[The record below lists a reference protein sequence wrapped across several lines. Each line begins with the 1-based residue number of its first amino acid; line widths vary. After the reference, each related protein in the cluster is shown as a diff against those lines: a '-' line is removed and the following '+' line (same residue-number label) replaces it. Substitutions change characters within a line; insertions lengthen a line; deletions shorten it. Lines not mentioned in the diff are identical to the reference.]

1 MVWNAQNSP
10 YSPNFSGHA
19 SPNFSGHASPNFSG
33 HASPNFSGHAAP
45 NFSGHASPNFSGH
58 ASPNFS
64 GNFTTNWATYP
75 GAAAPVAVTGDAPA
89 TGAGG
94 SSGAGF
100 MGGYGPVARFEYATP
115 AALSPLP
122 WVMDFAQGDG
132 WPSFPFDQRINPY
145 DSRFNGKFLR
155 WQSSDWDPALR
166 FWTLDFDPQ
175 LTEWL
180 QDVNLGAPSVM
191 AAREFAKAHGKW
203 LAGAEE
209 SGAKSVSELQ
219 KRFEGKADLLKWH
232 IGDSQDPDDH
242 HRAWVAIS
250 RELDELA
257 DLMRDDRMRYLDELA
272 VQSSQAAPYFVH
284 LMNFNPATKPW
295 TMELMNCAT
304 AIGNLVKMQYKS
316 HYKRVRPSVLCPA
329 LTPPWGPAQHPAF
342 PSGHSTVAH
351 LTALLLLSVEGIA
364 ERFGIFEKVP
374 QGNETLGRSLRISD
388 FNTPYGQDQRSPL
401 LWLAWRIARGRERLG
416 VHYASD
422 SAAGRYLAAQVWEM
436 CLNEDRGSAAAIDV
450 PALQT
455 VLTRARAEWP
465 RLQASVSTTAED
477 GSVVAEKPLTG
488 KPVGRTK
495 RP

>member
-33 HASPNFSGHAAP
+33 HASPNFSGHA
-45 NFSGHASPNFSGH
+45 SPNFSGH
-58 ASPNFS
+58 AAPNFS
-64 GNFTTNWATYP
+64 GDLTTSWASHP
-75 GAAAPVAVTGDAPA
+75 AAAAPAVVTGAAPA

-145 DSRFNGKFLR
+145 DARFGRTMR
-155 WQSSDWDPALR
+155 WENSDWDPALR
-166 FWTLDFDPQ
+166 FWTLEFDPQ

-180 QDVNLGAPSVM
+180 QDVNLAAPSVM
-191 AAREFAKAHGKW
+191 AAREFAKAHTKW
-203 LAGAEE
+203 LAGEQA
-209 SGAKSVSELQ
+209 SKLQ
-219 KRFEGKADLLKWH
+219 LRFEKNGNLLKWRAQ
-232 IGDSQDPDDH
+232 DSDTADV
-242 HRAWVAIS
+242 RKNAWAEVG

-257 DLMRDDRMRYLDELA
+257 DLMRDDRMRYVDELA

-295 TMELMNCAT
+295 TMELMNCAA

-316 HYKRVRPSVLCPA
+316 HYRRVRPSVLCPA

-351 LTALLLLSVEGIA
+351 LTAVLLLSVEGIA
-364 ERFGIFEKVP
+364 ERFGIFDKTHDTT
-374 QGNETLGRSLRISD
+374 ETVGRSLVIDD
-388 FNTPYGQDQRSPL
+388 FEKPYGQDQQSPL
-401 LWLAWRIARGRERLG
+401 LWLAWRIAKGRERLG
-416 VHYASD
+416 VHYPSD
-422 SAAGRYLAAQVWEM
+422 SAAGRYLAAHVWDM
-436 CLNEDRGSAAAIDV
+436 CLNVPRGAEAAIDL

-465 RLQASVSTTAED
+465 RLVESDRAAGPAPTERPRQPA
-477 GSVVAEKPLTG
+477 
-488 KPVGRTK
+488 K

>member
-10 YSPNFSGHA
+10 YSANFSGHASPNFSGHA

-64 GNFTTNWATYP
+64 GNFTPAWTAYP
-75 GAAAPVAVTGDAPA
+75 AAAAPVAVMGAAPA

-132 WPSFPFDQRINPY
+132 WPSFPFEQRINPY
-145 DSRFNGKFLR
+145 DTRFAKPLQWEN
-155 WQSSDWDPALR
+155 SDWDPALR
-166 FWTLDFDPQ
+166 FWTLPFDPQ

-180 QDVNLGAPSVM
+180 QDVNLAAPSVM
-191 AAREFAKAHGKW
+191 AAREFAAAHGKW
-203 LAGAEE
+203 LAGTNPR
-209 SGAKSVSELQ
+209 STLH
-219 KRFEGKADLLKWH
+219 KRFEDGIGLLNWN
-232 IGDSQDPDDH
+232 GSDPSL
-242 HRAWVAIS
+242 AWASIT
-250 RELDELA
+250 RELDELV
-257 DLMRDDRMRYLDELA
+257 DLMRDDRMRYVDELA

-316 HYKRVRPSVLCPA
+316 HYRRVRPSVLCPG

-351 LTALLLLSVEGIA
+351 LTAVLLLSVECIA
-364 ERFGIFEKVP
+364 ERFGIFKKTTDTS
-374 QGNETLGRSLRISD
+374 ETVGRPLVIAD
-388 FNTPYGQDQRSPL
+388 FDVPYGQDQRSPL
-401 LWLAWRIARGRERLG
+401 LWLAWRIAKGRERLG
-416 VHYASD
+416 VHYPSD

-436 CLNEDRGSAAAIDV
+436 CLNETPRTADAIDV
-450 PALQT
+450 PALQM

-465 RLQASVSTTAED
+465 RLLDPAQTPQPATMVQPARSTRPAR
-477 GSVVAEKPLTG
+477 
-488 KPVGRTK
+488 RT
-495 RP
+495 